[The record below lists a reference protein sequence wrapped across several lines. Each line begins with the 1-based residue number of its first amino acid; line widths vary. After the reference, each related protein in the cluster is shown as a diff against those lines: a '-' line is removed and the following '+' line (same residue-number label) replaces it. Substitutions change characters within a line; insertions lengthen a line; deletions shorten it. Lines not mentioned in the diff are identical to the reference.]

1 MTEEKKEYIREN
13 GFIVISL
20 TYLFELMEKISIF
33 YFIRWIGKR
42 IGDNADVFYEMEY
55 FRKFGCWEI
64 WFLR

>member
-13 GFIVISL
+13 GFIVIGL

-42 IGDNADVFYEMEY
+42 IGRQCRCFFTKWNIFE
-55 FRKFGCWEI
+55 FGCWEI
-64 WFLR
+64 

>member
-33 YFIRWIGKR
+33 IYSLDWKTNRR
-42 IGDNADVFYEMEY
+42 Q
-55 FRKFGCWEI
+55 R
-64 WFLR
+64 R

>member
-33 YFIRWIGKR
+33 ILFVGLETNRR
-42 IGDNADVFYEMEY
+42 Q
-55 FRKFGCWEI
+55 R
-64 WFLR
+64 R